1 MRKKRRQFLRDA
13 FTTMVDMEWRYTL
26 LAFASSFFVSW
37 LVFAVIYHVIGVIRG
52 DFITENL
59 PQNNYNN
66 NTWKPCIWALEDF
79 TSSYLF
85 SLETQHTIG

>member
-1 MRKKRRQFLRDA
+1 M

-26 LAFASSFFVSW
+26 LAFASSFFISW
-37 LVFAVIYHVIGVIRG
+37 LVFAVIYHVIGVIHG
-52 DFITENL
+52 DFLEENL
-59 PQNNYNN
+59 PSNEYNSGN
-66 NTWKPCIWALEDF
+66 HTPCVWALEDF